1 MVPHKWLRKSTH
13 LHKTDKSINV
23 SKVAWSFLLDSI
35 KFKSNQTE
43 TICCQ
48 TCFFLFSF
56 FCIWCIYRTQ
66 RDIDNPP
73 HINNTHTSLTSI
85 RLFLICS
92 HYVSVLFHNEIF
104 HSKGYYGSAIFCIDN
119 QVTREI
125 FDGNWIT
132 MPELWL
138 KRYTQRRCHMK

>member
-1 MVPHKWLRKSTH
+1 MKWYRTNDCVSQHTYTKPINQSMCQRSLEAFCLILSNLNRIKPKPFVARLVFFCSRSFAFGAISTH
-13 LHKTDKSINV
+13 
-23 SKVAWSFLLDSI
+23 
-35 KFKSNQTE
+35 
-43 TICCQ
+43 
-48 TCFFLFSF
+48 
-56 FCIWCIYRTQ
+56 

-73 HINNTHTSLTSI
+73 HINNTHTSLTSF

-125 FDGNWIT
+125 FDGN
-132 MPELWL
+132 
-138 KRYTQRRCHMK
+138 